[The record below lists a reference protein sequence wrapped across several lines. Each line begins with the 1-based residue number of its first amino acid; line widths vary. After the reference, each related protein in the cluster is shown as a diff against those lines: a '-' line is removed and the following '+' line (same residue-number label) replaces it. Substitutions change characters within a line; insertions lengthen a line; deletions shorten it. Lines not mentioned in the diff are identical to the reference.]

1 MASSTGRE
9 MRPLRDG
16 YRSEIDSVDESTWFR
31 VIEQFDDVNIYQ
43 TWAYDEVRCG
53 RENISHFL
61 LKKDGTAVAAAQ
73 SRLVRLPF
81 VKAGIAYVR
90 WGPIWRR
97 HGAEP
102 QDPETFRQAI
112 RALRNEYACGR
123 GLLIRLRPVLFRD
136 PSSGF
141 ASILNEEGFLA
152 SKESPDR
159 TLCLDVSRPLEEL
172 RSGLKPQW
180 RRHLKV
186 AENNGLE
193 IIEGSNHGL
202 FDDFIRLYKE
212 MVDRKR
218 FVEPSDIRQFQA
230 VQERLPERFKM
241 KIMLCKSGDKLCAGL
256 VCSAIGNTGV
266 YLFGATSNAGRQV
279 KGAYLLHWRLIEWL
293 KQNGVSTYDLHG
305 IDPVTN
311 PGTYRFKADLC
322 GNNGR
327 DVYFLGRF
335 ESYTSPLSHSCVACG
350 DSLRGIY
357 QNLRKKLAER
367 GGQTPSGESG
377 VVSWP
382 GLGRARARR
391 AGSAPP

>member
-16 YRSEIDSVDESTWFR
+16 YRSEIDSVDEATWFR
-31 VIEQFDDVNIYQ
+31 IIEQFDDVNIYQ
-43 TWAYDEVRCG
+43 TWSYDEVRCG
-53 RENISHFL
+53 RENISHL
-61 LKKDGTAVAAAQ
+61 LLRKDGTVVAAAQ

-81 VKAGIAYVR
+81 IRAGIAYVR

-97 HGAEP
+97 HGAAQ

-123 GLLIRLRPVLFRD
+123 GLVIRLHPVLFRD

-141 ASILNEEGFLA
+141 ASVLNEEGFWA
-152 SKESPDR
+152 SGESPDR
-159 TLCLDVSRPLEEL
+159 TLCLDVSRPLEDL
-172 RSGLKPQW
+172 RSGLRPHW
-180 RRHLKV
+180 RRYLKV

-193 IIEGSNHGL
+193 IIEGSDRGL
-202 FDDFIRLYKE
+202 FDDFIRLYRE

-218 FVEPSDIRQFQA
+218 FVEPNDIRQFRA
-230 VQERLPERFKM
+230 AQERLPERFKM
-241 KIMLCKSGDKLCAGL
+241 KIMLCKSGDELCAGL
-256 VCSAIGNTGV
+256 ICSAIGDTGV
-266 YLFGATSNAGRQV
+266 YLFGATSNTGREV
-279 KGAYLLHWRLIEWL
+279 KGAHLLHWRVIEWL
-293 KQNGVSTYDLHG
+293 KQNGVSTYDLNG
-305 IDPVTN
+305 INPVTN

-335 ESYTSPLSHSCVACG
+335 ESYTSPLSRSCVACG
-350 DSLRGIY
+350 DSLRGMY
-357 QNLRKKLAER
+357 QNLRKKLADR
-367 GGQTPSGESG
+367 RGQTPSGESG
-377 VVSWP
+377 SRA